1 MVGANENTN
10 YGLVSAIQVEEG
22 PRLFYPH
29 FGFFYKARNTRV
41 KVIFAET
48 VSGTKHEITNSVE
61 NDYYWKTFSKNLSD
75 VSFLSTA
82 WGGSTKL
89 EWRVCLELKINIQY
103 IIQNK
108 IKTNASL

>member
-1 MVGANENTN
+1 MIDILVGATANTN

-29 FGFFYKARNTRV
+29 FGFFYKAKNTNV

-48 VSGTKHEITNSVE
+48 ASGTKHEIKNSLE
-61 NDYYWKTFSKNLSD
+61 NDFYWKSFSKNLSD
-75 VSFLSTA
+75 VSFLNTA

-89 EWRVCLELKINIQY
+89 EWQVCLELKINFPYNIH
-103 IIQNK
+103 
-108 IKTNASL
+108 TSS